1 MKNWVKRALR
11 TFAQTAVGYV
21 CTAIVA
27 VDWTADRAVLKAT
40 LIGVITSAIAGGI
53 SAVMNLIDDNRKDW

>member
-1 MKNWVKRALR
+1 MKNWIKRALR

-27 VDWTADRAVLKAT
+27 VDWSADRAVLKAA
-40 LIGVITSAIAGGI
+40 LLGIFTSAIAGGI
-53 SAVMNLIDDNRKDW
+53 SAAMNYLDDNEIL